1 MSNLFTNISKFLFRK
16 EENSFEMR
24 ASYDFTRFFLFVHNV
39 PANARDIGESFWNL
53 KVSSILSK
61 EEKFS

>member
-1 MSNLFTNISKFLFRK
+1 
-16 EENSFEMR
+16 MR

-53 KVSSILSK
+53 KVSSIQLEEDEEEEEE
-61 EEKFS
+61 EEKPGPRKSLWKRG

>member
-1 MSNLFTNISKFLFRK
+1 
-16 EENSFEMR
+16 MR

-53 KVSSILSK
+53 KVSSIQLEEEEEE
-61 EEKFS
+61 EEKLSPRKSLWKRG